1 MVIFFIVNLLCLLFQ
16 SYYKN
21 KKFFRWLQSFF
32 IHLGVLPIPLI
43 LKIRIFG
50 FLTAIQEVAGPWS
63 FGEMPLV
70 QPNISLSM
78 DCLYFSHYLIRPNF
92 VMWQRMEFGVEKS
105 STRWL
110 SIHPC
115 ESGDTLILANDL
127 EDQES
132 LYDWKVTIIEKTSYL

>member
-1 MVIFFIVNLLCLLFQ
+1 
-16 SYYKN
+16 
-21 KKFFRWLQSFF
+21 
-32 IHLGVLPIPLI
+32 
-43 LKIRIFG
+43 
-50 FLTAIQEVAGPWS
+50 
-63 FGEMPLV
+63 
-70 QPNISLSM
+70 
-78 DCLYFSHYLIRPNF
+78 
-92 VMWQRMEFGVEKS
+92 MWQRMEFGVEKS